1 MFGSIKI
8 VLILILLAGAGGAYT
23 YVTNLQKTSEIHRLN
38 ALKFEQAAQQNEEA
52 LRVQKENYIALQK
65 NLEEVNAEF
74 QATRAQNNVLSTKLA
89 EHDINVLAAERPKSI
104 KRLINRGTV
113 NANRC
118 FEILSGAELND
129 KEKEAKSATSFNKEC
144 PWLWP
149 GNSVT
154 TSTE

>member
-1 MFGSIKI
+1 M
-8 VLILILLAGAGGAYT
+8 LLAGAGGAYT

-74 QATRAQNNVLSTKLA
+74 QATRAQNSVLSTKLA

-129 KEKEAKSATSFNKEC
+129 KEKEAKSAISFNKEC